1 MRPISQHASPAYI
14 GIVALKELDDA
25 TPCKTEMTT
34 PGSPPRLKAVVE
46 QHGLPESITLLQ
58 SNEPEYTT
66 AQTATNDVRAIR
78 TVAEAVAQGFT
89 HALVKA

>member
-1 MRPISQHASPAYI
+1 MQPIPQHASPAYI
-14 GIVALKELDDA
+14 GIVALKELDGA
-25 TPCKTEMTT
+25 TPCTTEMAT

-46 QHGLPESITLLQ
+46 QDGLPTGITLHQ

-66 AQTATNDVRAIR
+66 AKTATDAVRAIR

>member
-1 MRPISQHASPAYI
+1 MQPIPQHASPAYI
-14 GIVALKELDDA
+14 GIVALQELDGA
-25 TPCKTEMTT
+25 TPCRTEMAT

-46 QHGLPESITLLQ
+46 QDGLPEGITLLQ

-66 AQTATNDVRAIR
+66 AKVGTDAVRAIR
-78 TVAEAVAQGFT
+78 TVAEAIAQGFT